1 LLYQSII
8 LIGLSG
14 SGKST
19 VAKNLAELMSW
30 DHIDT
35 DEVIKS
41 KTGNDPAMIIKND
54 GENAFRDIEQK
65 IILNLHGPRS
75 VISIGGGAFQSEKI
89 RQHLSSLGLI
99 FFLDAPIDTLL
110 KRVLND
116 DSQVRPLLG
125 DSKNEIH
132 SGFQHMNKQRRTNF
146 IKADIQLF
154 TFAQSPEQLASSIFT
169 AWLNADSSS
178 MNLHQRKVRFSSS
191 NNEILPTIR
200 IMSENKQ
207 FPIWVGTG
215 ILKNITSI
223 IDNIAINSKVFMV
236 MDENIDKLY
245 AKQIDDLFTS
255 SDIHY
260 KKYVIQAGESEKNLD
275 SVKLVYDWL
284 VHSNVERKDLLVT
297 FGGGVV
303 CDLGGFVAA
312 TILRGIKLLSIPT
325 TLLAMTDAAIG
336 GKTAVNLPEGKN
348 MIGSFKQP
356 NGIIIDT
363 NFLAT
368 LPERETIEG
377 MAEVIKHAIIFD
389 KGLFDTLESFELF
402 QNSKINNNDLL
413 LEIITTS
420 IQLKSM
426 IVSVDPLEK
435 NIRKLLNFGHTI
447 GHALESSSKYNM
459 LLHGEAVA
467 IGMMAASR
475 ISNSLNF
482 LSDDDLLRI
491 EKVLLKYGLPIAI
504 SNFQVSDILE
514 LMMYDKKI
522 VDGQLQ
528 FILLN
533 EIGQAFIE
541 SKVDDKVVR
550 SAIAGIISE

>member
-1 LLYQSII
+1 
-8 LIGLSG
+8 
-14 SGKST
+14 
-19 VAKNLAELMSW
+19 
-30 DHIDT
+30 
-35 DEVIKS
+35 
-41 KTGNDPAMIIKND
+41 MIIKND

-363 NFLAT
+363 NFLTT

-491 EKVLLKYGLPIAI
+491 EKVLLKYGLPIEI

>member
-1 LLYQSII
+1 MLYQSII

-30 DHIDT
+30 DHT

-363 NFLAT
+363 NFLTT

-491 EKVLLKYGLPIAI
+491 EKVLLKYGLPIEI